1 MLDFYCAK
9 ARLAIEID
17 GKSHDVGDRP
27 ERDMHRDAWLEAQG
41 LTVMRIAAG
50 DVMRALDE
58 TADGV
63 VRMATA
69 LIEGRQPPPP
79 RSARSPSPI

>member
-1 MLDFYCAK
+1 M
-9 ARLAIEID
+9 
-17 GKSHDVGDRP
+17 SHDVGDRP
-27 ERDMHRDAWLEAQG
+27 ERDMRRDAWLESQG

-50 DVMRALDE
+50 DVMMALDE

-69 LIEGRQPPPP
+69 LIEGGNPHRHASRDPPPP
-79 RSARSPSPI
+79 FDGGG